1 MEWAPEGTV
10 RVEREEGHL
19 RLKDLAEMEINWNE
33 AKEIAKDRS
42 TPWKLNAWCPQKNRR
57 D

>member
-19 RLKDLAEMEINWNE
+19 RLKDLTEMEINWNE

-42 TPWKLNAWCPQKNRR
+42 TPWKLNA
-57 D
+57 